1 MQPMT
6 NNKTRPAVG
15 RLVLVRHGQSDW
27 NQKNLFTGWTDVDL
41 TALGREEA
49 RQGGQTLRAAGLHFD
64 IALTSVLTRA
74 IRTLWIVLDEMNL
87 TWIPVEKSWRL
98 NERHYGSL
106 QGLDKAQTTA
116 KHGEA
121 QVKIWRRS
129 YDIPPPPLDPS
140 DERHPCHDPRYAGL
154 APTLLPGTE
163 SLKTTLAR
171 VQPYWED
178 RIAHELLLGRNVLV
192 AAHGNSLRALVKM
205 LEGISD
211 EEITEL
217 NIPTGVP
224 RLYELDSAL
233 KPTRAEYLGDAA
245 AIAAA
250 AEAVANQAKAKR

>member
-1 MQPMT
+1 M
-6 NNKTRPAVG
+6 
-15 RLVLVRHGQSDW
+15 
-27 NQKNLFTGWTDVDL
+27 
-41 TALGREEA
+41 
-49 RQGGQTLRAAGLHFD
+49 
-64 IALTSVLTRA
+64 
-74 IRTLWIVLDEMNL
+74 
-87 TWIPVEKSWRL
+87 PVENSWRL

-129 YDIPPPPLDPS
+129 YDIPPPPLDES
-140 DERHPCHDPRYAGL
+140 DERHPRHDPRYAGL
-154 APTLLPGTE
+154 PPTVLPGTE

-178 RIAHELLLGRNVLV
+178 RIAPEVLRGRNVLV

-205 LEGISD
+205 LEGIAD
-211 EEITEL
+211 DEITEL

-224 RLYELDSAL
+224 RLYELDAAL

-250 AEAVANQAKAKR
+250 AAAVANQAKAKK